1 MDSTRSIFINLV
13 KYGIELNSILT
24 NVGHISSNTNR
35 ALFHITRGP
44 ACTSQTL
51 QEALQDIS

>member
-1 MDSTRSIFINLV
+1 MLDTL
-13 KYGIELNSILT
+13 
-24 NVGHISSNTNR
+24 SSNASR
-35 ALFHITRGP
+35 DLFHITKRP

>member
-1 MDSTRSIFINLV
+1 ML
-13 KYGIELNSILT
+13 SILQMSDT
-24 NVGHISSNTNR
+24 FSSNANR